1 MTYLVRNRKEIKSSR
16 EGFRMLQDSDN
27 VSSVQKNKISKR
39 KEQQPTYRTTLI
51 EWACFEEIPLK
62 LTKPLKL
69 RVRYSNGR
77 NVIRSDV
84 FNIFSFDP
92 DLKKAILDL
101 EYQFFILWEADVLE
115 DKKRLTSGGIQLRN
129 LLKEY
134 AEEENVFSLL

>member
-1 MTYLVRNRKEIKSSR
+1 
-16 EGFRMLQDSDN
+16 MLQDSDN